1 MLKTELVCWQ
11 VEETCDVMKMRKS
24 CVLNVKVANTPLHL
38 TMQTNASLATEKSDI
53 YGNNPQETTIY
64 PSKILFEDGE
74 KGSCFMF
81 IKAIK

>member
-1 MLKTELVCWQ
+1 MLKTEMVCWQ
-11 VEETCDVMKMRKS
+11 VEETRDVMKMRKY
-24 CVLNVKVANTPLHL
+24 CVLNVKVANAPLHL
-38 TMQTNASLATEKSDI
+38 TLQMNASLAIEKSHI
-53 YGNNPQETTIY
+53 YGYNPQEPTY